1 MTVSDGSL
9 VAAVAACFSSRGL
22 VRAADFDTDTEL
34 KRGVTDLK
42 RYARALRLLLHLHLL
57 CGRSA

>member
-1 MTVSDGSL
+1 MTASDGSL

-42 RYARALRLLLHLHLL
+42 RCARAL
-57 CGRSA
+57 SPPPSD